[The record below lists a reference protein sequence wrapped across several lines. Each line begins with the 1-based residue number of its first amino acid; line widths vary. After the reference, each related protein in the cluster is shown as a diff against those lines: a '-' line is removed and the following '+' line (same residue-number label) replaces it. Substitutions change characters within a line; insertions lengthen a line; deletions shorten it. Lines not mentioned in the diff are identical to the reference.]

1 MSRFNVILIAAVLT
15 ALAGLIGQAALVAS
29 GRAETWET
37 RLAGEMTVA
46 IRPSEAA
53 VAGVEARRAAEVL
66 AGTEGVAEV
75 RVLAPARVAQLL
87 SPWTAGARGPDLE
100 VLPRLIAVELDAR
113 RPASRQ
119 DLASTLS
126 AAGIDA
132 VVDDHQGWLRT
143 GEAFRREILTAA
155 LSSLILC
162 AIGLA
167 ALGSLAAGHEIARR
181 GTALK
186 VRIQLG
192 ATWAACLLQSARPV
206 AVDLISGALVG
217 GLAAVGIA
225 GATGLLQVERS
236 LASAVHPALQLAGL
250 IGIAGG
256 VAIASAL
263 ASAARRIREFDL

>member
-1 MSRFNVILIAAVLT
+1 MSRLNVILIAAVLT

-29 GRAETWET
+29 GRAETWGT

-46 IRPSEAA
+46 IRPSQAA
-53 VAGVEARRAAEVL
+53 IAEVEARRAAEAL

-113 RPASRQ
+113 RPAARQ
-119 DLASTLS
+119 DLAGALS

-132 VVDDHQGWLRT
+132 VVDDHQGWRRT

-155 LSSLILC
+155 LSSLLLC
-162 AIGLA
+162 MIGLA

-181 GTALK
+181 GTALR

-192 ATWAACLLQSARPV
+192 ATWLSCLSMAARPV
-206 AVDLISGALVG
+206 AADLISGAVVG
-217 GLAAVGIA
+217 GLAAVGIG
-225 GATGLLQVERS
+225 GATGLVQVERS
-236 LASAVHPALQLAGL
+236 LASAVYPALQLAGL

-256 VAIASAL
+256 VAIVFAL
-263 ASAARRIREFDL
+263 AATARRIRELDL